1 MDSFTPIPAL
11 VGGTLIG
18 LAAATLWLANGR
30 LAGISGIVGRLVP
43 FSAAQVW
50 RLVFLVS
57 LVAGTAVSALLW
69 PQLGVGGSE
78 PAGLVTA
85 PPALGVPTLAWLV
98 IAGLLTGIGTTL
110 ANGCTSGHGICGL
123 ARLSPRSFAAVGVF
137 FGVAIVTVAVTGVV

>member
-1 MDSFTPIPAL
+1 
-11 VGGTLIG
+11 TLIG

-30 LAGISGIVGRLVP
+30 LAGISGLVGRLVP

-50 RLVFLVS
+50 RLIFLVS

-69 PQLGVGGSE
+69 PQVGVE

-137 FGVAIVTVAVTGVV
+137 FGVAIVTVA